1 MEKYEEKFGYV
12 AVIVYALT
20 QYSLKCRM
28 KELGAKWEMAVIE
41 GLFQIN
47 KSDTFSSKSANNL
60 TDKQKWDEI
69 EFLIF

>member
-28 KELGAKWEMAVIE
+28 KKLGEKWEIAVIE
-41 GLFQIN
+41 WIFQIYI
-47 KSDTFSSKSANNL
+47 SDTFSSKSANNL

-69 EFLIF
+69 ESLIF